1 MAITGSD
8 RAVTGARGALAD
20 HRRQSPTQ
28 DPHPQNPREGAAP
41 RVHAAAV
48 LTDLFEAQV
57 ARHPDRT
64 ALSLGGEH
72 LDYATLNTRAN
83 RLAHALLARG
93 AGPERLV
100 ALALPRSV
108 DAVVAILAVL
118 KSGAGYLPLDLD
130 HPPERVDRTLADA
143 RPVLLV
149 SQDPLDIG
157 TGVPRL
163 VLGAR
168 GTTEEL
174 AVRPDTDPTD
184 ADRLAPLTPGA
195 AAYVIYTSGSTG
207 RPKGVVVSHHN
218 VVRLFTETAD
228 EFRFDEHDVW
238 SLFHSYA
245 FDVSVWEIWGALLHG
260 GRLVVVPYETSRTPE
275 RFRALL
281 AAERVTVLS
290 QTPSAFYPLLEAD
303 RASGAH
309 DSELALRMVVFAGE
323 ALDFGKLAPWYGRHR
338 DDAPVLVNM
347 YGITET
353 TVHTTLTRLTAADAV
368 PGAPSRIG
376 SGIRDLALYVL
387 DEALRPVPPGVAGEL
402 YVAGDGV
409 TRGYLGRPGLTAQRF
424 LADPFG
430 APGARMY
437 RSGDVVRRTGRGD
450 LEFIGRADQQ
460 IKIRGF
466 RIEPGEIEAALTAHP
481 AARQAAVVAREDRPG
496 DRRLVAYV
504 VPEFR
509 RERGGVA
516 VDGAATRQVGEWEK
530 VFDAQYAAAADGASG
545 GAAEAGAGA
554 GVGATGA
561 GAGAAGPAGDAGGAV
576 VGAVPDTGAVTSR
589 PVFGE
594 NFASWYDS
602 YGDRRPIAP
611 DHMREWRDVTVRRV
625 RDLRPRRVLEIGV
638 GAGLLLA
645 HLAPDCEEYVGTD
658 ISGRAVAELRREVAA
673 RTGLSDRVHLR
684 RQAAHDTT
692 GLPEGHFDAVVIN
705 SVVQYFPSADY
716 LLDVLRRALERTA
729 PGGAVLVGDVRDLR
743 TLRTFGTAVQLR
755 RAAPDAERGT
765 VRHAVE
771 RALVREEE
779 LLLAPDF
786 FHAFAARE
794 DTVGAVDIQ
803 VRRGTRHNEMT
814 RYRYDAVLHKT
825 PVTKDAAPGKRL
837 RFGDDVPDTDAL
849 AGYLE
854 RHAPARLRVL
864 GIPNRRTAQET
875 AAARAFDNGA
885 AVADA
890 HRLLAPEPH
899 GVEPE
904 DLHRLGE
911 HIGYRVA
918 VAPAATALDAVDALF
933 VRSTGGHGGSEG
945 AVLEA
950 YEPDGTP
957 GDPLTYATSPMT
969 ARRGGQLTAA
979 LREHLRE
986 RLPDYMMPSAVV
998 LLERLPLTVNG
1009 KLDRAALPAPVVEAQ
1024 SARAARTEREEVLRA
1039 LFAEVLGV
1047 EGIGI
1052 DDDFFA
1058 LGGHSLLATRLAAR
1072 VRNRLGA
1079 ELTIRV
1085 LFEHPTVAAL
1095 AAHLETRETADAPD
1109 APRARPALRPGARPD
1124 PLPLSF
1130 AQRRL
1135 WFLHHI
1141 EGMSRAYNVPWTLRI
1156 TGDLD
1161 VPALR
1166 AAVADLV
1173 ARHESLRTVF
1183 PEHDGEPRQ
1192 HILPPERARPP
1203 LEVTPTT
1210 EAQLPAALAAA
1221 AGRLFDLACDIPV
1234 RTRLFRIDAT
1244 EHVLLL
1250 LVHHIACDGWS
1261 FAPLAED
1268 LMAAYE
1274 ARTPGAPGATAAPA
1288 PTPATAVQYADYGL
1302 WQRELL
1308 GDPDDPASPLA
1319 HQLAYWRRQLADL
1332 PDQMDLPLAR
1342 PRPAT
1347 PGYGGGTLAVAWG
1360 AELHQRLSAL
1370 AKETGTS
1377 LFMVLQAGLAALL
1390 TRLGAGTDIP
1400 VGSPI
1405 AGRTD
1410 QGLDRCVGFFV
1421 NTLVIRNDTSGNPA
1435 FRELLDRV
1443 REVSLSAYEHQ
1454 DVPFEYLVDDL
1465 NPPRVIGRHPLF
1477 QVSLV
1482 VQNAPAPRLD
1492 TEGLKVTT
1500 DLLHPGSARFDLLL
1514 NIEERFTDDGRPAG
1528 LTGFFEYSTDL
1539 FDPESVDTVAT
1550 RLARLLS
1557 AAADDPGLPIGRLDV
1572 LSAKERR
1579 LLFEEWNGT
1588 ERPVPPLTVPD
1599 LFERQVANTPD
1610 APAVVCGDV
1619 RLTYAEVNARADR
1632 LARRLIAAGTGP
1644 EQVVALALPRSADLI
1659 VALVAVLKSGAAY
1672 LPVDPRHPADR
1683 IAFMLRDAAPGC
1695 VVTAHDVGCALPDD
1709 VPRLYVDEEP
1719 EATAHHPAGLTELDE
1734 PGESPRDRD
1743 HTAPLTPANGAYVL
1757 YTSGSTGR
1765 PKGVLVP
1772 HSNVVDLVLWGR
1784 ETLGR
1789 PHLSHA
1795 LAATPLTFDV
1805 SVFEVFGPLLSGGVV
1820 EVVPDVLALGEL
1832 AAGQWRGS
1840 LICAVPSALAE
1851 LVSHHDVT
1859 LGASVVALGGEALSA
1874 HTLAEIRTA
1883 VPGARIVNVYGPTE
1897 ATVYT
1902 TAWFSDNLD
1911 DLDEQGEHS
1920 AVDEAPPIGR
1930 PVRNTRTYVLD
1941 TYLQPV
1947 PVGVP
1952 GELYVAGAGLAR
1964 GYVRRPGLTAER
1976 FVPDPFGAPGER
1988 MYRTGDVTRLRPD
2001 GNLEYLGRAD
2011 DQVKIRG
2018 FRIEPGEVESA
2029 LAAHPGLAQ
2038 AAVVVREDRP
2048 GDRRLV
2054 AYCVPVAGAGPAAG
2068 SAPAVGAVPAPG
2080 EAELRAHLAR
2090 ALPAY
2095 MVPAAFVP
2103 LARLPLSP
2111 NGKLDRRA
2119 LPVPDD
2125 AGGRQA
2131 GREPRT
2137 PTEAALCE
2145 LFADA
2150 LGVPRVGVD
2159 DGFFDL
2165 GGHSLLAVKLVSRV
2179 RAALGV
2185 PLGIRAV
2192 FEAPT
2197 VAALALRLSEQGS
2210 E

>member
-8 RAVTGARGALAD
+8 RAVTAVQGALAD
-20 HRRQSPTQ
+20 HRRQRHTQ
-28 DPHPQNPREGAAP
+28 DPREGTA
-41 RVHAAAV
+41 RRGGAV

-118 KSGAGYLPLDLD
+118 KTGAGYLPLDLD

-149 SQDPLDIG
+149 SQDPPATG

-168 GTTEEL
+168 GTVEEL
-174 AVRPDTDPTD
+174 AARPDTDPTD

-281 AAERVTVLS
+281 ASEGVTVLS
-290 QTPSAFYPLLEAD
+290 QTPSAFLPLMEAD
-303 RASGAH
+303 RARDPQDG
-309 DSELALRMVVFAGE
+309 ELALRLVVFAGE

-368 PGAPSRIG
+368 PGAPSRVG

-409 TRGYLGRPGLTAQRF
+409 TRGYLGRPGLTARRF

-430 APGARMY
+430 TPGARMY
-437 RSGDVVRRTGRGD
+437 RSGDVVRRTDRGD

-466 RIEPGEIEAALTAHP
+466 RVEPGEIEAALTAHP

-509 RERGGVA
+509 REPGGGTA
-516 VDGAATRQVGEWEK
+516 ADGAAARQVDEWEK
-530 VFDAQYAAAADGASG
+530 VFDAQYAAAADGPDG
-545 GAAEAGAGA
+545 GAADGPDGGAA
-554 GVGATGA
+554 AA
-561 GAGAAGPAGDAGGAV
+561 GAGAAGPAGAAAGTAAV
-576 VGAVPDTGAVTSR
+576 AARGTGVAASR
-589 PVFGE
+589 PGFGE

-602 YGDRRPIAP
+602 YADRRPIAQ
-611 DHMREWRDVTVRRV
+611 DHMREWRDATVRRV

-658 ISGRAVAELRREVAA
+658 ISRRALDDLRREVAA
-673 RTGLSDRVHLR
+673 RPGFGDRVHLR
-684 RQAAHDTT
+684 HQAAHDTT
-692 GLPEGHFDAVVIN
+692 GLPAGHFDVVLIN
-705 SVVQYFPSADY
+705 SVLQYFPSADY
-716 LLDVLRRALERTA
+716 LLDVLGQALERTA

-755 RAAPDAERGT
+755 RAAQDAERAT

-825 PVTKDAAPGKRL
+825 PVTRDPAPATRL

-849 AGYLE
+849 AAHLE

-904 DLHRLGE
+904 DLYRLGE
-911 HIGYRVA
+911 RCGYRVA

-933 VRSTGGHGGSEG
+933 VRSAEGRGAGDEG

-950 YEPDGTP
+950 YEPDGAP

-1024 SARAARTEREEVLRA
+1024 SARAARTEREEALCA

-1072 VRNRLGA
+1072 VRTRLGA

-1095 AAHLETRETADAPD
+1095 AEHLRARGAADAPA
-1109 APRARPALRPGARPD
+1109 APRTRPALRPGARPD

-1135 WFLHHI
+1135 WFLHRF
-1141 EGMSRAYNVPWTLRI
+1141 EGMSRAYNVPWTLRL

-1192 HILPPERARPP
+1192 HILAPERARPP
-1203 LEVTPTT
+1203 LDVVPTT
-1210 EAQLPAALAAA
+1210 EARLPEALAAA
-1221 AGRLFDLACDIPV
+1221 AGHPFDLAHDIPV
-1234 RTRLFRIDAT
+1234 RTRLFRVGAT

-1268 LMAAYE
+1268 LVTAYE
-1274 ARTPGAPGATAAPA
+1274 ARAATAPGTAAAPA
-1288 PTPATAVQYADYGL
+1288 PAPAVQYADYGL

-1319 HQLAYWRRQLADL
+1319 HQLAYWRRHLADL
-1332 PDQMDLPLAR
+1332 PDQVDLPFAAR

-1347 PGYGGGTLAVAWG
+1347 PGHGGETLSLAWD
-1360 AELHQRLSAL
+1360 AELHRRLAAL
-1370 AKETGTS
+1370 AKDTGTS

-1400 VGSPI
+1400 IGSPI

-1410 QGLDRCVGFFV
+1410 QGLDRSVGFFV
-1421 NTLVIRNDTSGNPA
+1421 NTLVIRNDTSGNPT

-1492 TEGLKVTT
+1492 TEGLEITT

-1514 NIEERFTDDGRPAG
+1514 NIEERFTDDGGPAG

-1539 FDPESVDTVAT
+1539 FDPEGVDTVAS
-1550 RLARLLS
+1550 RLARLLR
-1557 AAADDPGLPIGRLDV
+1557 AAADDPALPIGRLDV

-1579 LLFEEWNGT
+1579 LLIEEWNDTG
-1588 ERPVPPLTVPD
+1588 RPVPPLTVPD
-1599 LFERQVANTPD
+1599 LFERQVSHTPD
-1610 APAVVCGDV
+1610 APAVRCGDV

-1632 LARRLIAAGTGP
+1632 LARRLIAAGAGP
-1644 EQVVALALPRSADLI
+1644 EQVVALALPRSADLV
-1659 VALVAVLKSGAAY
+1659 VALLAVLKSGAAY

-1695 VVTAHDVGCALPDD
+1695 VVTVHDVGCALPDD
-1709 VPRLYVDEEP
+1709 VPRLYVDEAP
-1719 EATAHHPAGLTELDE
+1719 DATAPRPVDPAGFDE
-1734 PGESPRDRD
+1734 PVGSPRDSDR
-1743 HTAPLTPANGAYVL
+1743 TAPLTPANGAYVL

-1772 HSNVVDLVLWGR
+1772 HANVVDLVLWGR
-1784 ETLGR
+1784 EALGR

-1805 SVFEVFGPLLSGGVV
+1805 SVFEIFGPLLSGGVV
-1820 EVVPDVLALGEL
+1820 EVVPDVLALGEP

-1840 LICAVPSALAE
+1840 LLCAVPSALAE
-1851 LVSHHDVT
+1851 LVSHHDVS
-1859 LGASVVALGGEALSA
+1859 LGASVVALGGEALPA

-1902 TAWFSDNLD
+1902 TAWFSD
-1911 DLDEQGEHS
+1911 DLDERGEPC
-1920 AVDEAPPIGR
+1920 AAGEAPPIGR

-1941 TYLQPV
+1941 SCLQPV

-1952 GELYVAGAGLAR
+1952 GELYIAGAGLAR

-2018 FRIEPGEVESA
+2018 FRVEPGEVESA

-2054 AYCVPVAGAGPAAG
+2054 AYCVPAAGAGPA
-2068 SAPAVGAVPAPG
+2068 PG
-2080 EAELRAHLAR
+2080 EDELRAHLAR
-2090 ALPAY
+2090 GLPAY

-2119 LPVPDD
+2119 LPAPDE
-2125 AGGRQA
+2125 AGGRQP
-2131 GREPRT
+2131 GREPRN

-2150 LGVPRVGVD
+2150 LGVPNVGVD

-2197 VAALALRLSEQGS
+2197 VAALARRLSGGE
-2210 E
+2210 

>member
-8 RAVTGARGALAD
+8 SAYTGTNRALTGSDRAR
-20 HRRQSPTQ
+20 T
-28 DPHPQNPREGAAP
+28 AP
-41 RVHAAAV
+41 RRPGPPPGTPADPTPGPTAA

-57 ARHPDRT
+57 IRHPDRI
-64 ALSLGGEH
+64 ALTLGGEH
-72 LDYATLNTRAN
+72 LDYAALNARAN

-143 RPVLLV
+143 RPVLLL
-149 SQDPLDIG
+149 SQDPMDVRAEI
-157 TGVPRL
+157 PRL
-163 VLGAR
+163 VLSAR
-168 GTTEEL
+168 GTAEEL

-184 ADRLAPLTPGA
+184 SDRLAPVTPA
-195 AAYVIYTSGSTG
+195 TTAYVIYTSGSTG
-207 RPKGVVVSHHN
+207 RPKGVVVSHDN
-218 VVRLFTETAD
+218 VVRLFTETAHA
-228 EFRFDEHDVW
+228 FRFDEHDVW

-260 GRLVVVPYETSRTPE
+260 GRLVVVPYETSRAPE

-290 QTPSAFYPLLEAD
+290 QTPSAFYPLMEAD
-303 RASGAH
+303 RDGAAH
-309 DSELALRMVVFAGE
+309 GGELALRLVVFAGE
-323 ALDFGKLAPWYGRHR
+323 ALDFGKLAPWYARHR

-353 TVHTTLTRLTAADAV
+353 TVHTTLTRLTAADAA
-368 PGAPSRIG
+368 PTAPSRVG
-376 SGIRDLALYVL
+376 VGIRDLSLYVL
-387 DEALRPVPPGVAGEL
+387 DEALQPCAPGVAGEL
-402 YVAGDGV
+402 YVAGPGV
-409 TRGYLGRPGLTAQRF
+409 TRGYLGRPGLTAGRF

-430 APGARMY
+430 PPGGRMY
-437 RSGDVVRRTGRGD
+437 RSGDVVRRDERGV
-450 LEFIGRADQQ
+450 LEFVGRADQQ

-466 RIEPGEIEAALTAHP
+466 RIEPGEIEAALSAHP

-509 RERGGVA
+509 QEPDA
-516 VDGAATRQVGEWEK
+516 ATADGAAARQVGDWEK
-530 VFDAQYAAAADGASG
+530 VFDAQYA
-545 GAAEAGAGA
+545 GAGSGN
-554 GVGATGA
+554 GVPR
-561 GAGAAGPAGDAGGAV
+561 AA
-576 VGAVPDTGAVTSR
+576 
-589 PVFGE
+589 FGE
-594 NFASWYDS
+594 NFASWFDS
-602 YGDRRPIAP
+602 YTDRRPIAP
-611 DHMREWRDVTVRRV
+611 DHMREWRDTTVRRI
-625 RDLRPRRVLEIGV
+625 RELRPRRVLEIGV
-638 GAGLLLA
+638 GTGLLLSR
-645 HLAPDCEEYVGTD
+645 LAPECAEYVGTD
-658 ISGRAVAELRREVAA
+658 VSARAVDDLTREIAA
-673 RTGLSDRVHLR
+673 RPRLSDRVRLR
-684 RQAAHDTT
+684 HQAAHDTT
-692 GLPEGHFDAVVIN
+692 GLPAGHFDAVVIN
-705 SVVQYFPSADY
+705 SVLQYFPSAGY
-716 LLDVLRRALERTA
+716 LLDVLAKALERTA
-729 PGGAVLVGDVRDLR
+729 PGGAVFVGDVRDLR
-743 TLRTFGTAVQLR
+743 ALRSFGTAVQLR
-755 RAAPDAERGT
+755 RAAPDAERAT

-794 DTVGAVDIQ
+794 DAVGAVDIQ

-814 RYRYDAVLHKT
+814 RYRYDVVLHKA
-825 PVTKDAAPGKRL
+825 PVATAPGGGTRL
-837 RFGDDVPDTDAL
+837 GFGDDVPDTGAL
-849 AGYLE
+849 GAYLA
-854 RHAPARLRVL
+854 RHTPERLRVL
-864 GIPNRRTAQET
+864 GVPNRRTAQET

-890 HRLLAPEPH
+890 HRLLAREPH

-904 DLHRLGE
+904 ELRLLGE
-911 HIGYRVA
+911 RLGYRVA
-918 VAPAATALDAVDALF
+918 VTPAASAVDTVDAVF
-933 VRSTGGHGGSEG
+933 VRCAEESGGG
-945 AVLEA
+945 AGDAGDGPIVAA

-957 GDPLTYATSPMT
+957 GDPLAYATSPVA

-1024 SARAARTEREEVLRA
+1024 SARAARTEREEVLCA
-1039 LFAEVLGV
+1039 LFAEILGV

-1072 VRNRLGA
+1072 VRTRLGA
-1079 ELTIRV
+1079 ELTIRA
-1085 LFEHPTVAAL
+1085 LFEHPTVAGL
-1095 AAHLETRETADAPD
+1095 AAHLDALGPHGAADTPGTPD
-1109 APRARPALRPGARPD
+1109 ARPVLRAAERPD

-1135 WFLHHI
+1135 WFLHRL
-1141 EGMSRAYNVPWTLRI
+1141 EGMSRAYNVPWTLRL

-1192 HILPPERARPP
+1192 HILPPEHARPP
-1203 LEVTPTT
+1203 LVVTRTT
-1210 EAQLPAALAAA
+1210 EAELQGALTTAS
-1221 AGRLFDLACDIPV
+1221 GHSFDLAADIPV
-1234 RTRLFRIDAT
+1234 RTQLFQVGAT

-1261 FAPLAED
+1261 FAPLTED

-1274 ARTPGAPGATAAPA
+1274 TRRAEAAGSHRVPHDGWASAAEALAPA
-1288 PTPATAVQYADYGL
+1288 PAVQYADYGL

-1332 PDQMDLPLAR
+1332 PEQVDLPFAR
-1342 PRPAT
+1342 PRPAE
-1347 PGYGGGTLAVAWG
+1347 PSYGGETLSVAWD
-1360 AELHQRLSAL
+1360 AELHRRLSAL
-1370 AKETGTS
+1370 AQETGTS

-1390 TRLGAGTDIP
+1390 TRLGAGSDIP

-1410 QGLDRCVGFFV
+1410 QGLDRSVGFFV

-1435 FRELLDRV
+1435 FRDLLDRV
-1443 REVSLSAYEHQ
+1443 RDVSLSAYEHQ

-1465 NPPRVIGRHPLF
+1465 NPPRAIGRHPLF

-1492 TEGLKVTT
+1492 VPGLEIAT

-1528 LTGFFEYSTDL
+1528 LTGFFEYNTDL
-1539 FDPESVDTVAT
+1539 FDPDSVDAVAT
-1550 RLARLLS
+1550 RLARLLN
-1557 AAADDPGLPIGRLDV
+1557 AAADEPHVPIGHLDV
-1572 LSAKERR
+1572 LTAKERR
-1579 LLFEEWNGT
+1579 LLLEEWNDT

-1599 LFERQVANTPD
+1599 LFERQVTRTPD
-1610 APAVVCGDV
+1610 APAVVCGEL
-1619 RLTYAEVNARADR
+1619 RLTYAELNVRANR
-1632 LARRLIAAGTGP
+1632 LAHRLIAEGTGP
-1644 EQVVALALPRSADLI
+1644 EHVVALALPRSADLI
-1659 VALVAVLKSGAAY
+1659 VALVAVLKTGAAY

-1683 IAFMLRDAAPGC
+1683 IAFMLGDAAPACLVTSHDAGC
-1695 VVTAHDVGCALPDD
+1695 DLPEG
-1709 VPRLYVDEEP
+1709 VPRVYLDADLDAP
-1719 EATAHHPAGLTELDE
+1719 ATD
-1734 PGESPRDRD
+1734 PRDSDRLS
-1743 HTAPLTPANGAYVL
+1743 PLTPANGAYVL

-1772 HSNVVDLVLWGR
+1772 HANVVDLVLWGQ
-1784 ETLGR
+1784 EALGSA
-1789 PHLSHA
+1789 HLAHA

-1805 SVFEVFGPLLSGGVV
+1805 SVFEIFGPLLSGGVI
-1820 EVVPDVLALGEL
+1820 EVVADVLTLGEH
-1832 AAGQWRGS
+1832 AGGRWRGT
-1840 LICAVPSALAE
+1840 LICAVPSALEE
-1851 LVSHHDVT
+1851 LVRHHDVD
-1859 LGASVVALGGEALSA
+1859 LGADVVALGGEALPA
-1874 HTLAEIRTA
+1874 HTLAEIRAA

-1902 TAWFSDNLD
+1902 TAWFSDAD
-1911 DLDEQGEHS
+1911 PPGPSDAMGPSDLADPAAAEP
-1920 AVDEAPPIGR
+1920 EAPPIGR

-1941 TYLQPV
+1941 EHFQLV
-1947 PVGVP
+1947 PTGVT

-1964 GYVRRPGLTAER
+1964 GYLHRPGLTAER

-1988 MYRTGDVTRLRPD
+1988 MYRTGDLARRRAD

-2011 DQVKIRG
+2011 HQVKIRG

-2029 LAAHPGLAQ
+2029 LVAHPGIAQ

-2054 AYCVPVAGAGPAAG
+2054 AYCVPVAGGQHALDG
-2068 SAPAVGAVPAPG
+2068 VEV
-2080 EAELRAHLAR
+2080 RDQLAR
-2090 ALPAY
+2090 TLPAY
-2095 MVPAAFVP
+2095 MVPSVVVA
-2103 LARLPLSP
+2103 LERLPLSP
-2111 NGKLDRRA
+2111 NGKLERRA
-2119 LPVPDD
+2119 LPVPDE
-2125 AGGRQA
+2125 AA
-2131 GREPRT
+2131 GRPMGRGPRT
-2137 PTEAALCE
+2137 ATESALCA

-2150 LGVPRVGVD
+2150 LGVPDVGLD
-2159 DGFFDL
+2159 DSFFDL
-2165 GGHSLLAVKLVSRV
+2165 GGHSLLAVKLVSRI
-2179 RAALGV
+2179 RAALDT

-2197 VAALALRLSEQGS
+2197 VAALALRVRERGQGRAQHQGADRAHDHGQ
-2210 E
+2210 EGK

>member
-8 RAVTGARGALAD
+8 SARTGAEDARSD
-20 HRRQSPTQ
+20 HRRRAVAH
-28 DPHPQNPREGAAP
+28 DPRE
-41 RVHAAAV
+41 RAAV
-48 LTDLFEAQV
+48 LTDLFQAQV
-57 ARHPDRT
+57 ARHPHRT
-64 ALSLGGEH
+64 ALSLGGDH
-72 LDYATLNTRAN
+72 LDYAALNARAN

-100 ALALPRSV
+100 ALALPRSL

-118 KSGAGYLPLDLD
+118 KTGAGYLPLDLD
-130 HPPERVDRTLADA
+130 HPRERVDRTLADA

-149 SQDPLDIG
+149 SQDPLDVG
-157 TGVPRL
+157 AGVPRL

-168 GTTEEL
+168 GTAEEL

-218 VVRLFTETAD
+218 VVRLFTQTAG

-303 RASGAH
+303 RTSGA
-309 DSELALRMVVFAGE
+309 DAGELALRLVVFAGE

-368 PGAPSRIG
+368 PGAPSRVG
-376 SGIRDLALYVL
+376 TGIRDLALYVL
-387 DEALRPVPPGVAGEL
+387 DEALRPVPPGTAGEL

-409 TRGYLGRPGLTAQRF
+409 TRGYLGRPDLTAQRF

-437 RSGDVVRRTGRGD
+437 RSGDVVRRTDHGD
-450 LEFIGRADQQ
+450 LEFLGRADQQ

-466 RIEPGEIEAALTAHP
+466 RIEPGEIEAALTGHP
-481 AARQAAVVAREDRPG
+481 AARQAAVVAREDTTG

-509 RERGGVA
+509 REPDTA
-516 VDGAATRQVGEWEK
+516 TADGTAARQVGDWEK
-530 VFDAQYAAAADGASG
+530 VFDAQYAG
-545 GAAEAGAGA
+545 GGGGSAEAAGA
-554 GVGATGA
+554 RGTGA
-561 GAGAAGPAGDAGGAV
+561 GRAAPRPA
-576 VGAVPDTGAVTSR
+576 
-589 PVFGE
+589 FGE

-602 YGDRRPIAP
+602 YTDRRPIAP
-611 DHMREWRDVTVRRV
+611 DHMREWRDATVRRV
-625 RDLRPRRVLEIGV
+625 RDLRPRRVLEIGT
-638 GAGLLLA
+638 GTGLLLA
-645 HLAPDCEEYVGTD
+645 ALAPHCEEYVGTD
-658 ISGRAVAELRREVAA
+658 ISGRALADLRRDIAA
-673 RTGLSDRVHLR
+673 RTRLRGRVHLR
-684 RQAAHDTT
+684 HQAAHDTT
-692 GLPEGHFDAVVIN
+692 GLPGGHFDAVVIN
-705 SVVQYFPSADY
+705 SVLQYFPSADY
-716 LLDVLRRALERTA
+716 LLDVLGKALELTA
-729 PGGAVLVGDVRDLR
+729 PGGAVFVGDVRDLR
-743 TLRTFGTAVQLR
+743 TLRAFGTAVQLR
-755 RAAPDAERGT
+755 RAAPDAERAA

-779 LLLAPDF
+779 LLLAPEF

-794 DTVGAVDIQ
+794 DKVGAVDIQ

-814 RYRYDAVLHKT
+814 RYRYDAVLHKN
-825 PVTKDAAPGKRL
+825 PVEKVPAADTRL
-837 RFGDDVPDTDAL
+837 RFGDDVPDTGAL
-849 AGYLE
+849 RAYLE
-854 RHAPARLRVL
+854 GHVPARLRVL
-864 GIPNRRTAQET
+864 GVPNRRVAQET

-885 AVADA
+885 TVADV
-890 HRLLAPEPH
+890 HRALAQEPH

-911 HIGYRVA
+911 RLGYRVA
-918 VAPAATALDAVDALF
+918 VAPAATAPDAVDALF
-933 VRSTGGHGGSEG
+933 VRGTDGPDSDDRAGDQD

-957 GDPLTYATSPMT
+957 GDPLTYATSPVT

-1024 SARAARTEREEVLRA
+1024 SARAARTEREEILCA
-1039 LFAEVLGV
+1039 LFAEILGV
-1047 EGIGI
+1047 DGIGI

-1072 VRNRLGA
+1072 VRTRLGA

-1085 LFEHPTVAAL
+1085 LFEHPTVATL
-1095 AAHLETRETADAPD
+1095 AAHLEAAGASGAPG
-1109 APRARPALRPGARPD
+1109 APRPRPALRAGARPD
-1124 PLPLSF
+1124 PLPLSH

-1135 WFLHHI
+1135 WFLHRL
-1141 EGMSRAYNVPWTLRI
+1141 EGASRAYHVPWTLRL

-1192 HILPPERARPP
+1192 HILAPERARPP
-1203 LEVTPTT
+1203 LDVTVTT
-1210 EAQLPAALAAA
+1210 EAALPGALAAA
-1221 AGRLFDLACDIPV
+1221 AGHPFDLAADIPL
-1234 RTRLFRIDAT
+1234 RTTLFRVGAT

-1274 ARTPGAPGATAAPA
+1274 ARRTPPGTTGADALHPREP
-1288 PTPATAVQYADYGL
+1288 AVQYADYGL
-1302 WQRELL
+1302 WQRALL

-1319 HQLAYWRRQLADL
+1319 HQLAYWRRHLADL
-1332 PDQMDLPLAR
+1332 PDQVDLPFAR
-1342 PRPAT
+1342 TRPAA
-1347 PGYGGGTLAVAWG
+1347 PGYGGETLSVAWD
-1360 AELHQRLSAL
+1360 AELHRRLAAL
-1370 AKETGTS
+1370 AKDTGTS
-1377 LFMVLQAGLAALL
+1377 LFMVLQAGLSALL

-1410 QGLDRCVGFFV
+1410 QGLDRSVGFFV
-1421 NTLVIRNDTSGNPA
+1421 NTLVIRNDTSGNPS

-1443 REVSLSAYEHQ
+1443 REVSLNAYEHQ

-1465 NPPRVIGRHPLF
+1465 NPPRAIGRHPLF

-1492 TEGLKVTT
+1492 TAGLTVTT

-1514 NIEERFTDDGRPAG
+1514 NIEERFTDDGAPAG

-1550 RLARLLS
+1550 RLARLLG
-1557 AAADDPGLPIGRLDV
+1557 AAADDPELPIGRLDV
-1572 LSAKERR
+1572 LGSKERR
-1579 LLFEEWNGT
+1579 LLFEEWNDTG
-1588 ERPVPPLTVPD
+1588 RPVPPFTVPD
-1599 LFERQVANTPD
+1599 LFERQVASTPD
-1610 APAVVCGDV
+1610 APAVSCGDV
-1619 RLTYAEVNARADR
+1619 RLTYAELNTRADR
-1632 LARRLIAAGTGP
+1632 LAHRLIAAGAGP
-1644 EQVVALALPRSADLI
+1644 EQVVALALPRSAELI

-1683 IAFMLRDAAPGC
+1683 IAFMLGDAAPGC
-1695 VVTAHDVGCALPDD
+1695 VVTAHDAGCALPDD
-1709 VPRLYVDEEP
+1709 VPRLYVDEGP
-1719 EATAHHPAGLTELDE
+1719 DAAAGGTAATLG
-1734 PGESPRDRD
+1734 SPRDSDR
-1743 HTAPLTPANGAYVL
+1743 TAPLTPANGAYVL

-1772 HSNVVDLVLWGR
+1772 HTNVVDLVLWGR
-1784 ETLGR
+1784 EALGR
-1789 PHLSHA
+1789 PQLSHA

-1805 SVFEVFGPLLSGGVV
+1805 SVFELFGPLLSGGAV
-1820 EVVPDVLALGEL
+1820 EIVPDVLALGEL
-1832 AAGQWRGS
+1832 AGGRWRGS

-1859 LGASVVALGGEALSA
+1859 LGAAVVALGGEALSA
-1874 HTLAEIRTA
+1874 HTLAGIRA
-1883 VPGARIVNVYGPTE
+1883 AAPGARIVNVYGPTE

-1902 TAWFSDNLD
+1902 TAWFSDDLAGHGERSTD
-1911 DLDEQGEHS
+1911 DGD
-1920 AVDEAPPIGR
+1920 APPIGR
-1930 PVRNTRTYVLD
+1930 PVRNTRAYVLD
-1941 TYLQPV
+1941 ACLEPV

-1988 MYRTGDVTRLRPD
+1988 MYRTGDVTRWRAD
-2001 GNLEYLGRAD
+2001 GHLEYLGRAD

-2029 LAAHPGLAQ
+2029 LADHPGLAQ

-2054 AYCVPVAGAGPAAG
+2054 AYCVPAADGTASAAGPLSA
-2068 SAPAVGAVPAPG
+2068 APAEPAPG

-2090 ALPAY
+2090 LLPAY
-2095 MVPAAFVP
+2095 MVPTAFVP

-2119 LPVPDD
+2119 LPAPDD
-2125 AGGRQA
+2125 ADGRQP
-2131 GREPRT
+2131 GRAPRT
-2137 PTEAALCE
+2137 PTEATLCA

-2150 LGVPRVGVD
+2150 LGVPDVGVD

-2179 RAALGV
+2179 RAALDV

-2197 VAALALRLSEQGS
+2197 VAALALRVSEQRS
-2210 E
+2210 EVDDRT

>member
-8 RAVTGARGALAD
+8 SAYTGADRVLTGSDRALAEAD
-20 HRRQSPTQ
+20 RALTGHRRPRPGPPPGTST
-28 DPHPQNPREGAAP
+28 DPAP
-41 RVHAAAV
+41 GPAAA
-48 LTDLFEAQV
+48 LTDLFEARV
-57 ARHPDRT
+57 TRHPDRV
-64 ALSLGGEH
+64 ALTLGGEH
-72 LDYATLNTRAN
+72 LDYATLNARAN

-130 HPPERVDRTLADA
+130 HPPDRVERTLADA
-143 RPVLLV
+143 RPVLLL
-149 SQDPLDIG
+149 SQDPMDVRAE
-157 TGVPRL
+157 VPRL
-163 VLGAR
+163 VLSAR
-168 GTTEEL
+168 GTVEEL

-184 ADRLAPLTPGA
+184 TDRLGPVTPA
-195 AAYVIYTSGSTG
+195 TTAYVIYTSGSTG
-207 RPKGVVVSHHN
+207 RPKGVVVSHEN
-218 VVRLFTETAD
+218 VVRLFTETAA

-260 GRLVVVPYETSRTPE
+260 GRLVVVPYETSRAPE

-290 QTPSAFYPLLEAD
+290 QTPSAFYPLMEAD
-303 RASGAH
+303 REGAAH
-309 DSELALRMVVFAGE
+309 GGELALRLVVFAGE
-323 ALDFGKLAPWYGRHR
+323 ALDFGKLAPWYARHR

-353 TVHTTLTRLTAADAV
+353 TVHTTLTRLTAEDAA
-368 PGAPSRIG
+368 PHAPSRVG
-376 SGIRDLALYVL
+376 VGIRDLSLYVL
-387 DEALRPVPPGVAGEL
+387 DEALRPCAPGVAGEL
-402 YVAGDGV
+402 YVAGPGV
-409 TRGYLGRPGLTAQRF
+409 TRGYLGRPGLTAGRF

-430 APGARMY
+430 APGGRMY
-437 RSGDVVRRTGRGD
+437 RSGDVVRRDGD
-450 LEFIGRADQQ
+450 GVLEFVGRADQQ

-466 RIEPGEIEAALTAHP
+466 RIEPGEIEAALGAHP

-509 RERGGVA
+509 QEPDEA
-516 VDGAATRQVGEWEK
+516 TADGTAARQVGDWEK
-530 VFDAQYAAAADGASG
+530 VFDAQYA
-545 GAAEAGAGA
+545 GAGSGT
-554 GVGATGA
+554 GVGAA
-561 GAGAAGPAGDAGGAV
+561 RPA
-576 VGAVPDTGAVTSR
+576 
-589 PVFGE
+589 FGE
-594 NFASWYDS
+594 NFASWFDS
-602 YGDRRPIAP
+602 YTDRRPIAP
-611 DHMREWRDVTVRRV
+611 DHMREWRDTTVRRV
-625 RDLRPRRVLEIGV
+625 RELRPRRVLEIGV
-638 GAGLLLA
+638 GTGLLLSR
-645 HLAPDCEEYVGTD
+645 LAPECAEYVGTD
-658 ISGRAVAELRREVAA
+658 VSARAVDELTREVAA
-673 RTGLSDRVHLR
+673 RPGLCDRVRLR
-684 RQAAHDTT
+684 HQAAHDIS

-705 SVVQYFPSADY
+705 SVLQYFPSAGY
-716 LLDVLRRALERTA
+716 LLDVLAKALERTA
-729 PGGAVLVGDVRDLR
+729 PGGAVFVGDVRDLR
-743 TLRTFGTAVQLR
+743 ALRSFGTAVQLR
-755 RAAPDAERGT
+755 RAAADAERAT
-765 VRHAVE
+765 VRHVVE

-794 DTVGAVDIQ
+794 GTVGAVDIQ

-814 RYRYDAVLHKT
+814 RYRYDVVLHKT
-825 PVTKDAAPGKRL
+825 PAATAPGGGTRL
-837 RFGDDVPDTDAL
+837 TFGDDVQDTGAL
-849 AGYLE
+849 GAHLE
-854 RHAPARLRVL
+854 RHTPERLRVL
-864 GIPNRRTAQET
+864 GVPNRRTAQET

-890 HRLLAPEPH
+890 HRLLAQEPH
-899 GVEPE
+899 GVDPE
-904 DLHRLGE
+904 ELYLLGE
-911 HIGYRVA
+911 RLGYRVA
-918 VAPAATALDAVDALF
+918 VTPAATAVDAVDALF
-933 VRSTGGHGGSEG
+933 VRRGGASGGSGGDG
-945 AVLEA
+945 AVLAAGGAGVPEAGDGGVLEAGDGGVLEA

-957 GDPLTYATSPMT
+957 GDPLAYATSPVA

-986 RLPDYMMPSAVV
+986 RLPDYMLPSAIV

-1024 SARAARTEREEVLRA
+1024 SARAARTEREEVLCA
-1039 LFAEVLGV
+1039 LFAEILGV

-1072 VRNRLGA
+1072 VRTRLGA
-1079 ELTIRV
+1079 ELTIRA
-1085 LFEHPTVAAL
+1085 LFEHPTVAGL
-1095 AAHLETRETADAPD
+1095 AAHLDALGTSGTPATSAPD
-1109 APRARPALRPGARPD
+1109 TRPVLRAAERPD

-1135 WFLHHI
+1135 WFLHRL
-1141 EGMSRAYNVPWTLRI
+1141 EGMSRAYNVPWTLRFS
-1156 TGDLD
+1156 GDLD

-1183 PEHDGEPRQ
+1183 PDQEGEPRQ

-1203 LEVTPTT
+1203 LPVTHTT
-1210 EAQLPAALAAA
+1210 EAELQGALAAVS
-1221 AGRLFDLACDIPV
+1221 GHHFDLAAEVPV
-1234 RTRLFRIDAT
+1234 RTHLFQVGAS

-1261 FAPLAED
+1261 FAPLTED

-1274 ARTPGAPGATAAPA
+1274 AHRAATAERNGAPYDAGPTPAERNSVPRDADPAPA
-1288 PTPATAVQYADYGL
+1288 PAVQYADYGL
-1302 WQRELL
+1302 WQRDLL

-1332 PDQMDLPLAR
+1332 PEQVDLPFAR
-1342 PRPAT
+1342 PRPTA
-1347 PGYGGGTLAVAWG
+1347 PGYGGETLSVAWD
-1360 AELHQRLSAL
+1360 AELHRRLSAL
-1370 AKETGTS
+1370 AQETGTS

-1390 TRLGAGTDIP
+1390 TRLGAGSDIP
-1400 VGSPI
+1400 IGSPI

-1410 QGLDRCVGFFV
+1410 QGLDRSVGFFV

-1435 FRELLDRV
+1435 FRDLLHRV
-1443 REVSLSAYEHQ
+1443 RDVSLNAYEHQ

-1465 NPPRVIGRHPLF
+1465 NPPRAIGRHPLF

-1492 TEGLKVTT
+1492 VPGLAIAT

-1514 NIEERFTDDGRPAG
+1514 NIEERFTEDGRPAG

-1539 FDPESVDTVAT
+1539 FDPGSVDAVAT

-1557 AAADDPGLPIGRLDV
+1557 AAADDPHLPIGRLDV

-1579 LLFEEWNGT
+1579 LLLEEWNDT
-1588 ERPVPPLTVPD
+1588 TRPIPPLTAVD
-1599 LFERQVANTPD
+1599 LFEQQVTSTPD
-1610 APAVVCGDV
+1610 APAVVFGEV
-1619 RLTYAEVNARADR
+1619 RLSYAELNARANR
-1632 LARRLIAAGTGP
+1632 LAHRLIAEGTGP
-1644 EQVVALALPRSADLI
+1644 EQVVALALPRSAELI
-1659 VALVAVLKSGAAY
+1659 VALVAVLKTGAAY

-1683 IAFMLRDAAPGC
+1683 IAFMLRDAAPAC
-1695 VVTAHDVGCALPDD
+1695 VVTARDVDCELPAD
-1709 VPRLYVDEEP
+1709 VPRVHLDTDVDGP
-1719 EATAHHPAGLTELDE
+1719 ATD
-1734 PGESPRDRD
+1734 PRDSDRIS
-1743 HTAPLTPANGAYVL
+1743 PLTPANGAYVL

-1772 HSNVVDLVLWGR
+1772 HANVVDLVLWGR
-1784 ETLGR
+1784 ETLGTA
-1789 PHLSHA
+1789 HLAHA

-1805 SVFEVFGPLLSGGVV
+1805 SVFEIFGPLLSGGVV
-1820 EVVPDVLALGEL
+1820 EVVADVLSLGERMD
-1832 AAGQWRGS
+1832 GPWRS
-1840 LICAVPSALAE
+1840 TLICAVPSALEE
-1851 LVSHHDVT
+1851 LLSHHDVD
-1859 LGASVVALGGEALSA
+1859 LGADVVALGGEALAA
-1874 HTLAEIRTA
+1874 HTLAEIRAA

-1902 TAWFSDNLD
+1902 TAWFSDTD
-1911 DLDEQGEHS
+1911 PATFADS
-1920 AVDEAPPIGR
+1920 AAAADPEAPPIGR
-1930 PVRNTRTYVLD
+1930 PVRNTRAYVLD
-1941 TYLQPV
+1941 EHLQLV
-1947 PVGVP
+1947 PTGVT

-1964 GYVRRPGLTAER
+1964 GYLHRPGLTAER
-1976 FVPDPFGAPGER
+1976 FVPDPFGGRGER
-1988 MYRTGDVTRLRPD
+1988 MYRTGDLARRRAD

-2011 DQVKIRG
+2011 HQVKIRG

-2029 LAAHPGLAQ
+2029 LVAHPGIAQ

-2054 AYCVPVAGAGPAAG
+2054 AYWVPDG
-2068 SAPAVGAVPAPG
+2068 SGQRAPDG
-2080 EAELRAHLAR
+2080 AELRDRLAR
-2090 ALPAY
+2090 TLPEY
-2095 MVPAAFVP
+2095 MVPAVFVP
-2103 LARLPLSP
+2103 LERLPLSP

-2119 LPVPDD
+2119 LPAPDE
-2125 AGGRQA
+2125 GA
-2131 GREPRT
+2131 GRAAGRGPRT
-2137 PTEAALCE
+2137 ATEEALCA

-2150 LGVPRVGVD
+2150 LGVPDVGVD
-2159 DGFFDL
+2159 DSFFDL
-2165 GGHSLLAVKLVSRV
+2165 GGHSLLAVKLVSRI
-2179 RAALGV
+2179 RAALDT

-2197 VAALALRLSEQGS
+2197 VAALAQRVSRHEG
-2210 E
+2210 EGK

>member
-8 RAVTGARGALAD
+8 SAYTGADRALTGSDRALAEADRGPTD
-20 HRRQSPTQ
+20 HRGTRPG
-28 DPHPQNPREGAAP
+28 PPPGAPAP
-41 RVHAAAV
+41 GQAAA
-48 LTDLFEAQV
+48 LTDLFEARV
-57 ARHPDRT
+57 IRHPDRV
-64 ALSLGGEH
+64 ALTLGDDH
-72 LDYATLNTRAN
+72 LDYATLNARAN

-108 DAVVAILAVL
+108 DAVIAILAVL

-130 HPPERVDRTLADA
+130 HPPDRVEGTLADA
-143 RPVLLV
+143 RPVLLL
-149 SQDPLDIG
+149 SQDPMDVRAEI
-157 TGVPRL
+157 PRL
-163 VLGAR
+163 VLSAR
-168 GTTEEL
+168 GTVEEL
-174 AVRPDTDPTD
+174 AVRPDTDPTES
-184 ADRLAPLTPGA
+184 DRLGPVTPA
-195 AAYVIYTSGSTG
+195 TTAYVIYTSGSTG
-207 RPKGVVVSHHN
+207 RPKGVVVSHDN
-218 VVRLFTETAD
+218 VVRLFTETAAD
-228 EFRFDEHDVW
+228 FRFDEHDVW

-260 GRLVVVPYETSRTPE
+260 GRLVVVPYETSRAPE

-290 QTPSAFYPLLEAD
+290 QTPSAFYPLMEAD
-303 RASGAH
+303 REGAAH
-309 DSELALRMVVFAGE
+309 GGELALRLVVFAGE
-323 ALDFGKLAPWYGRHR
+323 ALDFGKLAPWYARHR

-353 TVHTTLTRLTAADAV
+353 TVHTTLTRLTAADAA
-368 PGAPSRIG
+368 PHAPSRVG
-376 SGIRDLALYVL
+376 TGIRGLSLYVL
-387 DEALRPVPPGVAGEL
+387 DETLRPCAPGVAGEL
-402 YVAGDGV
+402 YVAGPGV
-409 TRGYLGRPGLTAQRF
+409 TRGYLGRPGLTAGRF

-430 APGARMY
+430 PPGGRMY
-437 RSGDVVRRTGRGD
+437 RSGDVVRSDEHGV
-450 LEFIGRADQQ
+450 LEFVGRADQQ

-466 RIEPGEIEAALTAHP
+466 RIEPGEIEAALGTHP

-509 RERGGVA
+509 QEP
-516 VDGAATRQVGEWEK
+516 DAATADGTAARQVGDWEK
-530 VFDAQYAAAADGASG
+530 VFDAQYAG
-545 GAAEAGAGA
+545 AGAGA
-554 GVGATGA
+554 GVGS
-561 GAGAAGPAGDAGGAV
+561 GAARPAL
-576 VGAVPDTGAVTSR
+576 
-589 PVFGE
+589 GE
-594 NFASWYDS
+594 NFASWFDS
-602 YGDRRPIAP
+602 YTDRRPIAP
-611 DHMREWRDVTVRRV
+611 DHMREWRDTTVRRI
-625 RDLRPRRVLEIGV
+625 RELRPRRVLEIGV
-638 GAGLLLA
+638 GTGLLLSR
-645 HLAPDCEEYVGTD
+645 LAPDCAEYIGTD
-658 ISGRAVAELRREVAA
+658 VSARAIDELTREVAA
-673 RTGLSDRVHLR
+673 RPGLAGRVRLR
-684 RQAAHDTT
+684 HQAAHDFS
-692 GLPEGHFDAVVIN
+692 GLPRGHFDAVVIN
-705 SVVQYFPSADY
+705 SVLQYFPSAGY
-716 LLDVLRRALERTA
+716 LLDVLAKALEHTA
-729 PGGAVLVGDVRDLR
+729 PGGAVFVGDVRDLR
-743 TLRTFGTAVQLR
+743 ALRSFGTAVQLR
-755 RAAPDAERGT
+755 RAAPDAERAD

-794 DTVGAVDIQ
+794 ESVGAVDIQ

-814 RYRYDAVLHKT
+814 RYRYDVVLHRT
-825 PVTKDAAPGKRL
+825 PAATAPGGGTRL
-837 RFGDDVPDTDAL
+837 GFGDTLAEGPDAE
-849 AGYLE
+849 AIGAHLE
-854 RHAPARLRVL
+854 RHAPERLRVL
-864 GIPNRRTAQET
+864 GVPNRRTAQET

-890 HRLLAPEPH
+890 HRLLAQEPH
-899 GVEPE
+899 GVDPE
-904 DLHRLGE
+904 ELYLLGE
-911 HIGYRVA
+911 RLGYRVA
-918 VAPAATALDAVDALF
+918 VTPAATAVDSVDAVF
-933 VRSTGGHGGSEG
+933 VRRGDSDG

-957 GDPLTYATSPMT
+957 GDPLAYATSPVA

-986 RLPDYMMPSAVV
+986 RLPDYMLPSALV

-1024 SARAARTEREEVLRA
+1024 SARAARTEREEVLCA
-1039 LFAEVLGV
+1039 LFAEILGV

-1072 VRNRLGA
+1072 VRTRLGA
-1079 ELTIRV
+1079 ELTIRA
-1085 LFEHPTVAAL
+1085 LFEHPTVAGL
-1095 AAHLETRETADAPD
+1095 AAHLDALGTSGTSDTAGASD
-1109 APRARPALRPGARPD
+1109 ARPALRPAERPD

-1135 WFLHHI
+1135 WFLHRL
-1141 EGMSRAYNVPWTLRI
+1141 EGMSRAYNVPWTLRFS
-1156 TGDLD
+1156 GDLD

-1203 LEVTPTT
+1203 LPVTRTT
-1210 EAQLPAALAAA
+1210 EAELQGALATAS
-1221 AGRLFDLACDIPV
+1221 GHHFDLAADIPV
-1234 RTRLFRIDAT
+1234 RTHLFQVGAR

-1261 FAPLAED
+1261 FAPLTED
-1268 LMAAYE
+1268 LTAAYE
-1274 ARTPGAPGATAAPA
+1274 TRRVASADGHGHDGPALAP
-1288 PTPATAVQYADYGL
+1288 AVQYADYGL
-1302 WQRELL
+1302 WQRDLL

-1332 PDQMDLPLAR
+1332 PEQVDLPFAR

-1347 PGYGGGTLAVAWG
+1347 PGYGGETLSVAWD
-1360 AELHQRLSAL
+1360 AELHRRLSAL
-1370 AKETGTS
+1370 AQETGTS

-1410 QGLDRCVGFFV
+1410 QSLDRSVGFFV

-1435 FRELLDRV
+1435 FRDLLHRV
-1443 REVSLSAYEHQ
+1443 RDVSLSAYEHQ

-1465 NPPRVIGRHPLF
+1465 NPPRAIGRHPLF

-1492 TEGLKVTT
+1492 VPGLEIAT

-1514 NIEERFTDDGRPAG
+1514 NIEERFTEDGRPAG

-1539 FDPESVDTVAT
+1539 FDPGSVDAVAT
-1550 RLARLLS
+1550 RLARLLH
-1557 AAADDPGLPIGRLDV
+1557 AAADDPHLPIGRLDL

-1579 LLFEEWNGT
+1579 LPLEEWNDT
-1588 ERPVPPLTVPD
+1588 ARPIPPLTAVD
-1599 LFERQVANTPD
+1599 LFEQQVTHTPD
-1610 APAVVCGDV
+1610 APAVVLDEE
-1619 RLTYAEVNARADR
+1619 RLTYAELNTRANR
-1632 LARRLIAAGTGP
+1632 LAHRLIAEGTGP
-1644 EQVVALALPRSADLI
+1644 EQIVALALPRSAELI
-1659 VALVAVLKSGAAY
+1659 VALVAVLKTGAAY

-1683 IAFMLRDAAPGC
+1683 IAFMLQDAAPAC
-1695 VVTAHDVGCALPDD
+1695 VVTAPDVGCALPAD
-1709 VPRLYVDEEP
+1709 VPRVHVDVDTDTDAR
-1719 EATAHHPAGLTELDE
+1719 ATD
-1734 PGESPRDRD
+1734 PRDSDR
-1743 HTAPLTPANGAYVL
+1743 TGPLTPANGAYVL

-1772 HSNVVDLVLWGR
+1772 HANVVDLVLWGR
-1784 ETLGR
+1784 EALGTER
-1789 PHLSHA
+1789 LAHA

-1805 SVFEVFGPLLSGGVV
+1805 SVFEIFGPLLSGGVI
-1820 EVVPDVLALGEL
+1820 EVVADVLSLGER
-1832 AAGQWRGS
+1832 AGGRWRGT
-1840 LICAVPSALAE
+1840 LVCAVPSALEE
-1851 LVSHHDVT
+1851 LLSHHDVD
-1859 LGASVVALGGEALSA
+1859 LGADVVALGGEALPA

-1902 TAWFSDNLD
+1902 TAWFSDAD
-1911 DLDEQGEHS
+1911 PADP
-1920 AVDEAPPIGR
+1920 EAPPIGR

-1941 TYLQPV
+1941 ARLQLV
-1947 PVGVP
+1947 PTGVT

-1964 GYVRRPGLTAER
+1964 GYLHRPGLTAER
-1976 FVPDPFGAPGER
+1976 FVPDPFGGPGER
-1988 MYRTGDVTRLRPD
+1988 MYRTGDLARRRAD

-2011 DQVKIRG
+2011 HQVKIRG

-2029 LAAHPGLAQ
+2029 LVAHPGIAR

-2054 AYCVPVAGAGPAAG
+2054 AYCVPDGAGQRVLDG
-2068 SAPAVGAVPAPG
+2068 
-2080 EAELRAHLAR
+2080 AELRDLLAR
-2090 ALPAY
+2090 TLPAY
-2095 MVPAAFVP
+2095 MVPSVFVP
-2103 LARLPLSP
+2103 LPRLPLSP

-2119 LPVPDD
+2119 LPAPDE
-2125 AGGRQA
+2125 GA
-2131 GREPRT
+2131 GRSAGRGPRT
-2137 PTEAALCE
+2137 ATESALCA

-2150 LGVPRVGVD
+2150 LGVPDVDVD
-2159 DGFFDL
+2159 DSFFDL
-2165 GGHSLLAVKLVSRV
+2165 GGHSLLAVKLVSRI
-2179 RAALGV
+2179 RAALDT

-2197 VAALALRLSEQGS
+2197 VAALALRVSHHGVEGK
-2210 E
+2210 